1 MTDIEYLRLACQFA
15 AETSDDLRTQNGA
28 VLAMKDGEPIDY
40 LIGANRLPSHI
51 HGGGRLFAPAK
62 YLFIE
67 HAEREVIYT
76 AARLGV
82 QTDGATL
89 YCPWFACCDCARA
102 IIGAGIK
109 EVVGL
114 AILDVLTP
122 ERWRANVQTALQML
136 IEARIGTRWVAD
148 RVGAKILFDDKEIE
162 V

>member
-1 MTDIEYLRLACQFA
+1 MTDLDYLRLACQFA
-15 AETSDDLRTQNGA
+15 SETSDDPRTQNGA
-28 VLAMKDGEPIDY
+28 VLAIKDGDPVDY
-40 LIGANRLPSHI
+40 LIGSNRLPSNI
-51 HGGGRLFAPAK
+51 HGGGRLFPPAK

-102 IIGAGIK
+102 IIGAGIR

-114 AILDVLTP
+114 AILGTMTP
-122 ERWRANVQTALQML
+122 GRWEESINAAEQML
-136 IEARIGTRWVAD
+136 IEARVGSRWITE
-148 RVGAKILFDDKEIE
+148 RVGATILFDGKEIE